1 MPPVAKPYR
10 TTVVYDPDALQ
21 DFLTGVKSKEER
33 KAAFNAV
40 DKLRRVGEALAPP
53 HMKPLQGEANLN
65 ELRPRQGRSPTRLPL
80 PPCRRHLRGAGCS
93 QGQDGLRKEE
103 ARRAGPSS
111 PVRIGRLAADKTFV
125 IVPGADYLTEPR

>member
-1 MPPVAKPYR
+1 MCVSKPYR
-10 TTVVYDPDALQ
+10 STVVYDPDALL

-65 ELRPRQGRSPTRLPL
+65 ELRPRQGRSSTRLL
-80 PPCRRHLRGAGCS
+80 YGRVDDVYVVLAVAKDKADFEKKKRVAQERGRQYARADLRS
-93 QGQDGLRKEE
+93 TR
-103 ARRAGPSS
+103 
-111 PVRIGRLAADKTFV
+111 
-125 IVPGADYLTEPR
+125 